1 MADPRVGDFVVY
13 KDLPDTHLY
22 RVCEIDGWGRAVI
35 IGDRPRSF
43 CRTVAFSAI
52 EVVGNW

>member
-1 MADPRVGDFVVY
+1 MADPKVGDFVVY
-13 KDLPDTHLY
+13 RDLPDTHLY